1 MDPWTALLARATAE
15 RQLAA
20 DGRWEE
26 LAESTAERV
35 RMAAALGPAPV
46 GAKLV
51 LEALAVVQAEL
62 TATLAAARAEIAR
75 EIAALPNA
83 RGAVAGYAAAA
94 QAAPERRWV
103 DDQA

>member
-20 DGRWEE
+20 EGRWEE

-35 RMAAALGPAPV
+35 RMAAALGPAPMS
-46 GAKLV
+46 AKLV

-62 TATLAAARAEIAR
+62 TATLADARAEVAR
-75 EIAALPNA
+75 DLSALPNA
-83 RGAVAGYAAAA
+83 RGAVAGYAAA

>member
-1 MDPWTALLARATAE
+1 MDPWTAILARATAE

-20 DGRWEE
+20 EGRWDE

-35 RMAAALGPAPV
+35 RMAAALGPAPI
-46 GAKLV
+46 GAKLA
-51 LEALAVVQAEL
+51 LEALAVVQTEL

-83 RGAVAGYAAAA
+83 RGAVAGYAAART
-94 QAAPERRWV
+94 APARNWV
-103 DDQA
+103 NDQA

>member
-1 MDPWTALLARATAE
+1 MDPWTALLNRATAE

-20 DGRWEE
+20 EGRWEE

-35 RMAAALGPAPV
+35 RMAVALGPAPV

-62 TATLAAARAEIAR
+62 TATIARARAEVAR

-83 RGAVAGYAAAA
+83 RGAMAGYAAS
-94 QAAPERRWV
+94 QAAPSRNWV
-103 DDQA
+103 NDQA

>member
-20 DGRWEE
+20 EGRWEE
-26 LAESTAERV
+26 LAESTAARV
-35 RMAAALGPAPV
+35 RMAAALGPAPR
-46 GAKLV
+46 GARLV

-62 TATLAAARAEIAR
+62 TATLADARAQVAR

-83 RGAVAGYAAAA
+83 RGAVAGYAAA
-94 QAAPERRWV
+94 QSAPERRWV

>member
-20 DGRWEE
+20 EGRWEE

-62 TATLAAARAEIAR
+62 TATIARARAPRCAR

-83 RGAVAGYAAAA
+83 
-94 QAAPERRWV
+94 AAPWPATPPPRPRPRGTGSTT
-103 DDQA
+103 QA

>member
-20 DGRWEE
+20 EGRWEE
-26 LAESTAERV
+26 LAESSAERV
-35 RMAAALGPAPV
+35 RMAAALGPAPL

-62 TATLAAARAEIAR
+62 TATLASARAAIAR
-75 EIAALPNA
+75 DISALPNA
-83 RGAVAGYAAAA
+83 RGAVAGYAAA

-103 DDQA
+103 NDQA

>member
-20 DGRWEE
+20 EGRWEE

-35 RMAAALGPAPV
+35 RTAATLGPAPLA
-46 GAKLV
+46 AKLV

-62 TATLAAARAEIAR
+62 TATLASARAEVAR
-75 EIAALPNA
+75 DIAALPNA
-83 RGAVAGYAAAA
+83 RGAVAGYAAS
-94 QAAPERRWV
+94 QAAPKRRWV

>member
-20 DGRWEE
+20 EGRWEE

-35 RMAAALGPAPV
+35 RIAAALGPAPV

-62 TATLAAARAEIAR
+62 TSTLATARAQIAR

-83 RGAVAGYAAAA
+83 RGAVAGYAAA
-94 QAAPERRWV
+94 QAVPARRWV
-103 DDQA
+103 NDQA

>member
-20 DGRWEE
+20 EGRWEE

-35 RMAAALGPAPV
+35 RMAAALGPAPMR
-46 GAKLV
+46 AKLV

-62 TATLAAARAEIAR
+62 TATLARARAQIAGEIG
-75 EIAALPNA
+75 ALPNA
-83 RGAVAGYAAAA
+83 RGAVAGYAAA

>member
-1 MDPWTALLARATAE
+1 MDPWTSLLAQATAE

-20 DGRWEE
+20 EGRWEE

-35 RMAAALGPAPV
+35 RKAAALGPAPI

-62 TATLAAARAEIAR
+62 TATIAAARAEIAR

-83 RGAVAGYAAAA
+83 RGAVAGYAAA
-94 QAAPERRWV
+94 QVGPTRNWV
-103 DDQA
+103 NDQA

>member
-1 MDPWTALLARATAE
+1 MDPWTAILARATAE

-20 DGRWEE
+20 EGRWEE

-46 GAKLV
+46 SAKLV

-62 TATLAAARAEIAR
+62 AATLATARAQVAR
-75 EIAALPNA
+75 DLAALPNA
-83 RGAVAGYAAAA
+83 RGAVAGYAAA

-103 DDQA
+103 NDQA

>member
-1 MDPWTALLARATAE
+1 MDPWTALLNRATAE

-20 DGRWEE
+20 EGRWEE
-26 LAESTAERV
+26 LAESTTERV

-62 TATLAAARAEIAR
+62 TATIARARAEVAR
-75 EIAALPNA
+75 EIAALPTA
-83 RGAVAGYAAAA
+83 RGAMAGYSAA
-94 QAAPERRWV
+94 QAGPTGNWV
-103 DDQA
+103 NDHA